1 MLDILTE
8 IDSAVN
14 NEITSDLK
22 TLISSFKLL
31 TSGLKDDKD
40 YLYTLPDIESDLSKI
55 RVDIN
60 NIQKTLISSSDESTE
75 ECIDI
80 TSKINNIKAVVEKI
94 QQSPINEEISEIK
107 ALFDGLNEDI
117 SSISKRTN
125 KLIIASDEVNKALK
139 NNVIAFTSLINEF
152 EKQSREFYNSAFMN
166 ELNAR
171 IENLSKMTASVMQSD
186 QVLTEAFM
194 YMGEWIDS
202 ASDSFDEIKADVSKM
217 KKTLLSDETGANRK
231 IGRNS

>member
-171 IENLSKMTASVMQSD
+171 IENLSKNDGICYAVRS
-186 QVLTEAFM
+186 
-194 YMGEWIDS
+194 G
-202 ASDSFDEIKADVSKM
+202 FD
-217 KKTLLSDETGANRK
+217 
-231 IGRNS
+231 